1 MASKLKL
8 NEVVLQS
15 PNGLVEKSISMG
27 DDGVV
32 KVNGVQVADIVSGT
46 FTPFIFGTTTV
57 GTATYSNQL
66 GSYTKIGNRVFVDIY
81 IGWSSHTGTGNIR
94 IGGLPFNSASTVVKG
109 TCLIQS
115 YSVSSPAN
123 TFIIGQAFPGSSV
136 IQVLYQVLGGG
147 AWAEFPITVSGT
159 FALSISYEAD

>member
-46 FTPFIFGTTTV
+46 FTPVIRGETTA
-57 GTATYSNQL
+57 GTATYTTQQGIYS
-66 GSYTKIGNRVFVDIY
+66 KIGRVVHFQIY
-81 IGWSSHTGTGNIR
+81 LNWDSLTGTGAMI
-94 IGGLPFNSASTVVKG
+94 ITGLPF
-109 TCLIQS
+109 
-115 YSVSSPAN
+115 AN
-123 TFIIGQAFPGSSV
+123 GSV
-136 IQVLYQVLGGG
+136 IGAVTVSYPNLIALPAGGVLTAHIVGSVIYLTSYPAGGG
-147 AWAEFPITVSGT
+147 GMSFVQCDARGELILSGSYIT
-159 FALSISYEAD
+159 A